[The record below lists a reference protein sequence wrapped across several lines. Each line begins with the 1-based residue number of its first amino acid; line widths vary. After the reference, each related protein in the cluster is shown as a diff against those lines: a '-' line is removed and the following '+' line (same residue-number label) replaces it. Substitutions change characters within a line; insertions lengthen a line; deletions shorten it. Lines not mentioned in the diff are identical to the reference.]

1 MQLSIIIV
9 NYNVKYFL
17 EQALLSIQRAA
28 IGLNYEV
35 WVVDNNSVD
44 GSQEMVKE
52 KFPFVKLIANNGNEG
67 FSKANNQAIVKSSGD
82 FILLLNPDTV
92 LSEDTLIKC
101 LDKMQENHEIG
112 AIGVKMIDG
121 GGNYLPES
129 KRGFPSPF
137 VAFCKTSGL
146 YRIFP
151 TSALFNK
158 YYLGNLDPNKNHE
171 IEILSGAFMF
181 IRKEALDK
189 AGLLDESFF
198 MYGEDIDLSYRI
210 TKAGYKNYYLS
221 DTTIIHYKGE
231 STKKG
236 SLNYVKT
243 FYQAMIIFAKKH
255 FTDSSARWYIQFIHF
270 AIFFRGFFTLLSQ
283 KIKRFYL
290 PVLDAGLIYA
300 GLILCKWFWA
310 WFKFDNIDYYPM
322 QFNLFNAP
330 IYTFIWVLSN
340 YVNGVYQK
348 TDNYIKLWRGLL
360 FGTILIAAIYGFME
374 LGYRNSRAIILLG
387 LFWGLISLT
396 ALRVLLVSLRYGR
409 LKTTVPELS
418 NIIIVGETGEFN
430 RLQVLIKQAASN
442 KNILGF
448 VSHDNLKSD
457 QNCLGSINHLTEI
470 ATMYKADELIFCA
483 KDISS
488 SEIMKWMTD
497 LGSRIQ
503 YKILPEEGS
512 FVIGSQSKE
521 NLGELYTF
529 DIHMNISLNSSLQK
543 KRFLDISLALLIILV
558 SPILLLFKKTVKKIF
573 MNAIW
578 VIDGEC
584 SWVGYYQADKFAVHL
599 PPIKIGILNPL
610 DEFQMGTNDQKVIE
624 RLNFIY
630 AKEYTIE
637 KDLRI
642 IWNGRN
648 KLFR

>member
-1 MQLSIIIV
+1 MQLSVIIV

-28 IGLNYEV
+28 IGLTYEV

-44 GSQEMVKE
+44 GSQEMVRE

-146 YRIFP
+146 YKMFP
-151 TSALFNK
+151 KSSLFNR
-158 YYLGNLDPNKNHE
+158 YYMGNLDPNENHE

-181 IRKEALDK
+181 MRKEALDK
-189 AGLLDESFF
+189 AGPLDESFF

-255 FTDSSARWYIQFIHF
+255 FTDSSARWYIQFIHV
-270 AIFFRGFFTLLSQ
+270 AIFFRGFFTLLTQ

-340 YVNGVYQK
+340 YVNGVYLK
-348 TDNYIKLWRGLL
+348 TDNYIKLWRGLM
-360 FGTILIAAIYGFME
+360 FGTILIAAIYGFLE

-387 LFWGLISLT
+387 LIWGLMALT
-396 ALRVLLVSLRYGR
+396 ILRVLLISLRYGR
-409 LKTTVPELS
+409 LKTSIPELS
-418 NIIIVGETGEFN
+418 NIIIVGESYEFD
-430 RLQVLIKQAASN
+430 RLQILIKQAASN
-442 KNILGF
+442 KNILGY
-448 VSHDNLKSD
+448 VSHEKLKSD
-457 QNCLGSINHLTEI
+457 HNCLGNIYHLTEI
-470 ATMYKADELIFCA
+470 ATMYKADEVIFCA

-488 SEIMKWMTD
+488 SEIMKWMTN
-497 LGSRIQ
+497 LGPRIQ

-529 DIHMNISLNSSLQK
+529 DIHMNISLGSSLQK
-543 KRFLDISLALLIILV
+543 KRFLDFSLAILIILV
-558 SPILLLFKKTVKKIF
+558 SPILLIFKKGVKKIF

-610 DEFQMGTNDQKVIE
+610 DEFQMGTNDQKIIE

>member
-1 MQLSIIIV
+1 
-9 NYNVKYFL
+9 
-17 EQALLSIQRAA
+17 
-28 IGLNYEV
+28 
-35 WVVDNNSVD
+35 
-44 GSQEMVKE
+44 GSQEMVIE
-52 KFPFVKLIANNGNEG
+52 KFPTVKLIANTGNEG
-67 FSKANNQAIVKSSGD
+67 FSKANNQAIVKSTGD

-101 LDKMQENHEIG
+101 IDKMEEDVQIG
-112 AIGVKMIDG
+112 AIGVRMIDG
-121 GGNYLPES
+121 GGNFLPES

-146 YRIFP
+146 YKIFP
-151 TSALFNK
+151 KSALFNK
-158 YYLGNLDPNKNHE
+158 YYMGNLDQSENHE

-181 IRKEALDK
+181 IRKGALDK

-198 MYGEDIDLSYRI
+198 MYGEDIDLSYRL
-210 TKAGYKNYYLS
+210 TKAGFKNYYLA

-243 FYQAMIIFAKKH
+243 FYQAMIIFARKH
-255 FTDSSARWYIQFIHF
+255 FTDSSARWYIQFIHV

-290 PVLDAGLIYA
+290 PVLDAGLLYA

-310 WFKFDNIDYYPM
+310 WYKFNNIDYYPV

-330 IYTFIWVLSN
+330 IYMLLWVFSN
-340 YVNGVYQK
+340 YVNGAYLK
-348 TDNYIKLWRGLL
+348 IDNYIKLWRGLL
-360 FGTILIAAIYGFME
+360 FGTLIIAALYGFLE
-374 LGYRNSRAIILLG
+374 LGYRNSRAIIILG
-387 LFWGLISLT
+387 LLWGLVALT
-396 ALRVLLVSLRYGR
+396 KLRVLLISLKYGR
-409 LKTTVPELS
+409 FQTTIPEIS
-418 NIIIVGETGEFN
+418 NIIIVGEPAESE
-430 RLQVLIKQAASN
+430 RLQLLIKQTASN
-442 KNILGF
+442 KNILGY
-448 VSHDNLKSD
+448 VSHDQLKSD
-457 QNCLGSINHLTEI
+457 QDCLGNIQHLTEI
-470 ATMYKADELIFCA
+470 ATMYKADEVIFCA

-488 SEIMKWMTD
+488 SEIMKWMTN

-543 KRFLDISLALLIILV
+543 KRFLDLTLAILFILF
-558 SPILLLFKKTVKKIF
+558 SPIILLFKKGVKKLF
-573 MNAIW
+573 TSALW

-584 SWVGYYQADKFAVHL
+584 SWVGYYKPDKYAVHL
-599 PPIKIGILNPL
+599 PPIRRGILNPL
-610 DEFQMGTNDQKVIE
+610 DEFQMGTNDLKIIE

-630 AKEYTIE
+630 AKEYTLE

-642 IWNGRN
+642 IWKGRS

>member
-28 IGLNYEV
+28 VGLSYEV
-35 WVVDNNSVD
+35 WVVDNNSLD
-44 GSQEMVKE
+44 GSQEMVNE
-52 KFPFVKLIANNGNEG
+52 KFPFVKLIANISNEG
-67 FSKANNQAIVKSSGD
+67 FSKANNQAIMQATGD

-101 LDKMQENHEIG
+101 LDKMKEDAQIG

-146 YRIFP
+146 YKIFP
-151 TSALFNK
+151 KSALFNR
-158 YYLGNLDPNKNHE
+158 YYMGNLDSNENHE

-181 IRKEALDK
+181 MRKEALDK

-198 MYGEDIDLSYRI
+198 MYGEDIDLSYRL
-210 TKAGYKNYYLS
+210 TKAGFKNYYLA

-255 FTDSSARWYIQFIHF
+255 FTDSSARWYIQFIHI

-290 PVLDAGLIYA
+290 PVLDAGLIYM
-300 GLILCKWFWA
+300 GLLLCKWFWA
-310 WFKFDNIDYYPM
+310 SYRFENIDYYPM

-330 IYTFIWVLSN
+330 VYTFIWVLSN
-340 YVNGVYQK
+340 YVNGVYLK
-348 TDNYIKLWRGLL
+348 TDSYLKLWRGLL
-360 FGTILIAAIYGFME
+360 FGTIFIAAIYGFLE

-387 LFWGLISLT
+387 MGWGLIALT
-396 ALRVLLVSLRYGR
+396 ALRVLLISLKYGR
-409 LKTTVPELS
+409 LQTTIPEIS
-418 NIIIVGETGEFN
+418 NIIIVGETTESD
-430 RLQVLIKQAASN
+430 RLQLLIKQAATN
-442 KNILGF
+442 KNIIGY
-448 VSHDNLKSD
+448 VSHHQLKSD
-457 QNCLGSINHLTEI
+457 YNCLGNINHLTEI
-470 ATMYKADELIFCA
+470 ATMYKADEVIFCA

-488 SEIMKWMTD
+488 SEIMRWMTD
-497 LGSRIQ
+497 LGPRIQ

-529 DIHMNISLNSSLQK
+529 DIHMNISLSSSLQK
-543 KRFLDISLALLIILV
+543 KRFFDVSLAVLLILV
-558 SPILLLFKKTVKKIF
+558 SPILFLIKKGVKKLFI
-573 MNAIW
+573 NALW

-584 SWVGYYQADKFAVHL
+584 SWVGYYKPDKYAVHL
-599 PPIKIGILNPL
+599 PPIRRGILNPL
-610 DEFQMGTNDQKVIE
+610 DEFQMGTNDLKIIE

-630 AKEYTIE
+630 AKEYTLE

-642 IWNGRN
+642 IWKGRS